1 MSVFLPAILPVGLII
16 LIGFVAGRTLSIERQ
31 TLSTLIVYLLSPAL
45 IVDSLYRTTL
55 SVNSTVSLLVGYL
68 MTAGLLYAIAWSVG
82 KILNLTPSFQK
93 SLIVTTLFPNTGNLG
108 LPVISFILG
117 AAGLE
122 RAVVYLIASAFLLYT
137 ISPALLQGKGVAQG
151 MRLTLKLPFFWAML
165 AGLSLRL
172 LTIELPF
179 ELDRGIEQLGS
190 AAIPVSLVMLGLQL
204 SHTRLEVGTDEI
216 LAAVLRLIV
225 GPLTAYAVGQALG
238 LDTLNL
244 QVLVLQSA
252 MPTAVNTIVMVT
264 EFGGDALRVS
274 RTIVFSTCVSF
285 ITLPLVLGF
294 VTH

>member
-1 MSVFLPAILPVGLII
+1 MSVFLPAIVPVGLII

-137 ISPALLQGKGVAQG
+137 ISPALLQGKGIAQG
-151 MRLTLKLPFFWAML
+151 IAFN
-165 AGLSLRL
+165 S
-172 LTIELPF
+172 E
-179 ELDRGIEQLGS
+179 
-190 AAIPVSLVMLGLQL
+190 
-204 SHTRLEVGTDEI
+204 
-216 LAAVLRLIV
+216 AAVF
-225 GPLTAYAVGQALG
+225 LG
-238 LDTLNL
+238 N
-244 QVLVLQSA
+244 A
-252 MPTAVNTIVMVT
+252 GRI
-264 EFGGDALRVS
+264 EF
-274 RTIVFSTCVSF
+274 CVY
-285 ITLPLVLGF
+285 
-294 VTH
+294 